1 MTNMFEQA
9 LNFIPVYVLVLFRI
23 AGMFIWAPMLGSAQI
38 PKRIKGLMACVLALG
53 VAQGLTL
60 SVQIPSTS
68 WGLALA
74 IGGEII
80 FGAATGM
87 IVSFIFVA
95 AQWAG
100 EIIGQQMGLNLGQ
113 TFDPQ
118 FGAAGSMIGDVY
130 FFLTLMVF
138 MLING
143 HHAMIRGVHDSF
155 AALPLLSVGMTSDI
169 LNLLVGLFHG
179 ATLLAMQLA
188 APMLVT
194 MLVVDTVLGFVGKTV
209 PQLNI
214 MTAGIS
220 LRSLIGLFVL
230 IVGLSLTS
238 SVIRDALITA
248 SQSVYQNYSS
258 R

>member
-1 MTNMFEQA
+1 MLDQA
-9 LNFIPVYVLVLFRI
+9 LNFVPVYVLVLFRI
-23 AGMFIWAPMLGSAQI
+23 AGMMIWAPMLGSARI
-38 PKRIKGLMACVLALG
+38 PKRIKAMMACVLALG
-53 VAQGLTL
+53 IAQGLTL
-60 SVQIPSTS
+60 SVQIPSTP

-80 FGAATGM
+80 FGAAMGM

-95 AQWAG
+95 GQWAG

-118 FGAAGSMIGDVY
+118 FGASGSMIGDLY
-130 FFLTLMVF
+130 FFLTLLVF

-155 AALPLLSVGMTSDI
+155 AAVPLLSVGMTGDL
-169 LNLLVGLFHG
+169 LNLLIGLFHG

-194 MLVVDTVLGFVGKTV
+194 MLVVDVVLGFVGKTV

-220 LRSLIGLFVL
+220 LRSLVGLFVL

-248 SQSVYQNYSS
+248 SQTVYQNYSS